1 MPAFFRTGGA
11 LQDRNGDGVIDF
23 VNARLVLGVS
33 PGDDEI
39 AAAGDVAARLGFETS
54 AMNLPI
60 PAAVGASGVPVVV
73 GAGGLAAAGLA
84 ASDLGAA
91 TLAAGEGEVAVV
103 PGEPPGILVTGGDG
117 AGTRA
122 AAEALAGRL
131 PYVWA
136 PKGDTLEKVADDVR
150 AALAD
155 AKVPVQAVEVPAV
168 YVKAGGDALVRLVV
182 RVTLAGAADVKAA
195 QAALE
200 ALRPRP
206 ARRGA
211 PAPPAP
217 PARAEALVRG
227 RQAVE
232 VRLAAAGAPAASV
245 VLPRVAPPPPR
256 DEPLPKRPGSGAKGS
271 LDLANLYANAGLL
284 GDSDSNLIPDRVDAL
299 LSATGPGTEGIVDLA
314 ARLGLES
321 TGISVPLV
329 VPPAAIGKPA
339 SEPTLVVAGVSHPII
354 DQLVKAKKLDR
365 PALAP
370 GEGLIEVVRKAFG
383 EKSALVVT
391 GGDARGVSRA
401 LTQVAERL
409 PHVWARG
416 KDRTTLGDVE
426 QDVHDLLGGRSPA
439 GQAAIALY
447 KLDRIASVDLAGK
460 DLVSA
465 QVKVAVEKAP
475 DGLAAVVQ
483 QAAAAAIKAPDVT
496 VSVEDL
502 DVQKAKTIIDDQF
515 DVPSEVDD
523 FWQTFRAKVLPAV
536 KKNKRKPVELEA
548 RLSES
553 PEIRDQIARQARTE
567 LLQAG
572 APETGT
578 SVTVLCAYKQG
589 YSWLNDVVKPQLAGK
604 PVGHITIRFAKIGP
618 PPQWKQQAMYAPTRW
633 LMEIYPIDEI
643 LARDLK
649 IDLSTIRFEEAP
661 IGSVPYEVTAT
672 GPDGA
677 TLYHGTFAPKFVVRQ
692 FYDQFPDY
700 EKVRVT
706 TGWIAV
712 SVGGRTAVDERIE
725 TDPERFWDHFQGKT
739 LPAIYGYMMTL
750 GDGKPRPEDAPFFG
764 ELKVDLSLSE
774 PDYQIGIDQEQI
786 SPLESVHEEI
796 YFNTLQFFD
805 VLGRYTRGAPLTYPG
820 RIIPIMHPKN
830 DGRPGHAHITFTG
843 FDSPRPEV
851 VVTYKTRDGQ
861 EGKAQ
866 RDVPKAAVERPEALA
881 ALVRDGQDGIARLD
895 LRREGG
901 HRRGRAADAHHRDAR
916 RPGGPPDHVGRRGE
930 GHRRRTWRGCARR
943 ASTGT
948 RSPTTTWA
956 RFGSRPHWTFDERRE
971 GRARGRPAGQ
981 RRPRRPS
988 RTSAR
993 SCRRAGATTGS
1004 RWCSGTSR
1012 CRRARPTRSSR
1023 RCRRSRRP
1031 PSTRWATATWARTS
1045 GRWTSCRP
1053 SRPRTGRRPRRRHS
1067 SRPSST
1073 RRAST
1078 PTRCRPRAT
1087 R

>member
-1 MPAFFRTGGA
+1 MSSSRVSRATVTFAVSLVLLLVSGARPATQAGGDAVGGLPAFFRAGGV

-23 VNARLVLGVS
+23 VNARLVLGAS

-54 AMNLPI
+54 AMNLPVR
-60 PAAVGASGVPVVV
+60 AAAGGSGLPVVV

-84 ASDLGAA
+84 AGDLGAA
-91 TLAAGEGEVAVV
+91 ALAAGEGEVAVV
-103 PGEPPGILVTGGDG
+103 PGAPPGILVTGGDG

-168 YVKAGGDALVRLVV
+168 YVKAGGDALERLVV
-182 RVTLAGAADVKAA
+182 AVTVGGAADVKAA

-206 ARRGA
+206 ARPG
-211 PAPPAP
+211 
-217 PARAEALVRG
+217 ARASAAPSEPKLTYAG
-227 RQAVE
+227 AEAVE
-232 VRLAAAGAPAASV
+232 VRLAAAGSPAASV
-245 VLPRVAPPPPR
+245 VLPRVTPPPPP
-256 DEPLPKRPGSGAKGS
+256 DGPLPKRPGNGAKGS
-271 LDLANLYANAGLL
+271 LDLANLYENAGLL

-321 TGISVPLV
+321 TGISEPLV
-329 VPPAAIGKPA
+329 VPPGAIGKPA

-354 DQLVKAKKLDR
+354 DQLAKAKKFDR

-370 GEGLIEVVRKAFG
+370 GEGLVQVVRKAFG
-383 EKSALVVT
+383 EKSAVVIT

-426 QDVHDLLGGRSPA
+426 QDVHDLIGGRSPA

-447 KLDRIASVDLAGK
+447 KLDRIAAVDLAGK
-460 DLVSA
+460 DIVSA

-483 QAAAAAIKAPDVT
+483 QAAAVAIKAPDVS
-496 VSVEDL
+496 VSVENL

-523 FWQTFRAKVLPAV
+523 FWQAFRTKVLPAV
-536 KKNKRKPVELEA
+536 KKNKRKPVALEA

-553 PEIRDQIARQARTE
+553 PEIRDQIAREARAA
-567 LLQAG
+567 LVKAG
-572 APETGT
+572 AADAGT
-578 SVTVLCAYKQG
+578 AVTVLCAYKQG
-589 YSWLNDVVKPQLAGK
+589 YSWLNDVVKAQLAGK

-643 LARDLK
+643 FARDLK
-649 IDLSTIRFEEAP
+649 IALSDVSFEEAP

-672 GPDGA
+672 GADGA
-677 TLYHGTFAPKFVVRQ
+677 TLYHGTFEPKFVVRQ

-706 TGWIAV
+706 TGWITA
-712 SVGGRTAVDERIE
+712 SVGGRTAVDQRIE
-725 TDPERFWDHFQGKT
+725 TDPERFWDHYQSKT
-739 LPAIYGYMMTL
+739 LPAIYDYMMKL

-774 PDYQIGIDQEQI
+774 PDYQIGVDQEQI

-820 RIIPIMHPKN
+820 RIIPVMRPKN
-830 DGRPGHAHITFTG
+830 DGKPGHAHITFTG

-861 EGKAQ
+861 EGKAR
-866 RDVPKAAVERPEALA
+866 RDVPKAAVDRPVALA

-895 LRREGG
+895 LRVKVDTEQDERPTLITET
-901 HRRGRAADAHHRDAR
+901 RAETVDRQMMSAAEVKAVVANLARLRAAGLYRDALAYH
-916 RPGGPPDHVGRRGE
+916 DLGE
-930 GHRRRTWRGCARR
+930 IRIA
-943 ASTGT
+943 A
-948 RSPTTTWA
+948 A
-956 RFGSRPHWTFDERRE
+956 WTFDEDAKAQLVADLRPT
-971 GRARGRPAGQ
+971 AR
-981 RRPRRPS
+981 RRPS

-993 SCRRAGATTGS
+993 FCRRAGGTTGR

-1012 CRRARPTRSSR
+1012 CRRARRTRSSR
-1023 RCRRSRRP
+1023 RCPPSRRP
-1031 PSTRWATATWARTS
+1031 PSTRWATATLARTS
-1045 GRWTSCRP
+1045 GRWT
-1053 SRPRTGRRPRRRHS
+1053 
-1067 SRPSST
+1067 
-1073 RRAST
+1073 
-1078 PTRCRPRAT
+1078 
-1087 R
+1087 